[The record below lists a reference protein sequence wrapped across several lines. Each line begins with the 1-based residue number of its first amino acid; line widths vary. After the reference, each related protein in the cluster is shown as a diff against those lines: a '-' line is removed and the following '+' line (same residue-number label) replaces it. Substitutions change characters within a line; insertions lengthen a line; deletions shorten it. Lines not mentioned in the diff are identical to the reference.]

1 MAEDIFSNKQV
12 ARLLR
17 NIATAY
23 TLVGDSTSKDG
34 KVSRF
39 RIIAYEKAADAIEH
53 LSTEIYDIWK
63 SGKIYD
69 VPGIGKAIG
78 SALEQYFKN
87 GKSEHFDQILKFI
100 PSSVFR
106 LMDVPGI
113 GPKKAFKIVT
123 HFNLLD
129 EEKILD
135 DVIRIAESGRIAFL
149 ESFGQKSEADILAAI
164 KLFKSKDRLDQ
175 RMPLP
180 EATNIANKVVLWM
193 KKIPG
198 IERIDVLGSLRRK
211 VATIGDIDIAIA
223 TGSDPSEIIT
233 HFLNFPEVRSVE
245 ASGKAKASVLIS
257 SNIRIDLRVQDIKSY
272 GSMLQYFTGS
282 KAHNIRLREHALKK
296 GYSLSEHGLRR
307 ISNVNADKITFDKE
321 ANSTKSINGI
331 KNRELQSNKEDKEK
345 DMSDIQKTVNSDD
358 INMIQFANERALYE
372 FLGLSYIPPE
382 LREDRGEVELAKLHK
397 LPKLVN
403 LQDIKSD
410 LHIHSSY
417 QIQTSHD
424 MGESSYENLTL
435 YAINK
440 NYKYIGFS
448 DHNPIITG
456 LNNKDIISILK
467 ARKEYI
473 DQKIKPLG
481 LPYFIG
487 LEVDIRPDGELALP
501 EGGEKYLDYIIA
513 SIHSS
518 FNQPQEEMT
527 ERIIRALRQ
536 PKVKI
541 LGHPVGRIIGE
552 RDGVKADW
560 FRIFKEIKKNNQAIE
575 INSYPYRLDLP
586 DDLIFEANK
595 YNLLFSINTDA
606 HKASQLDLMEF
617 GVSQARRGFVSA
629 PRVINTWSYDKFV
642 TWL

>member
-1 MAEDIFSNKQV
+1 
-12 ARLLR
+12 
-17 NIATAY
+17 
-23 TLVGDSTSKDG
+23 
-34 KVSRF
+34 
-39 RIIAYEKAADAIEH
+39 
-53 LSTEIYDIWK
+53 
-63 SGKIYD
+63 
-69 VPGIGKAIG
+69 
-78 SALEQYFKN
+78 
-87 GKSEHFDQILKFI
+87 
-100 PSSVFR
+100 
-106 LMDVPGI
+106 
-113 GPKKAFKIVT
+113 
-123 HFNLLD
+123 
-129 EEKILD
+129 
-135 DVIRIAESGRIAFL
+135 
-149 ESFGQKSEADILAAI
+149 
-164 KLFKSKDRLDQ
+164 
-175 RMPLP
+175 
-180 EATNIANKVVLWM
+180 
-193 KKIPG
+193 
-198 IERIDVLGSLRRK
+198 
-211 VATIGDIDIAIA
+211 
-223 TGSDPSEIIT
+223 
-233 HFLNFPEVRSVE
+233 
-245 ASGKAKASVLIS
+245 
-257 SNIRIDLRVQDIKSY
+257 
-272 GSMLQYFTGS
+272 
-282 KAHNIRLREHALKK
+282 
-296 GYSLSEHGLRR
+296 
-307 ISNVNADKITFDKE
+307 
-321 ANSTKSINGI
+321 
-331 KNRELQSNKEDKEK
+331 
-345 DMSDIQKTVNSDD
+345 MSDIQKTVNSDD

-403 LQDIKSD
+403 LKDIKSD

-424 MGESSYENLTL
+424 MGESSYENLIL

-448 DHNPIITG
+448 DHNPKITG

-473 DQKIKPLG
+473 DQKIKPLC